1 MVADQSRP
9 AIDFGLEL
17 ERMTPAA
24 RRLLSAVDFAGR
36 KRITFDFWWSLVSVL
51 EKKTHG

>member
-24 RRLLSAVDFAGR
+24 RRLLSAIDFVLYPDRTPSQAGNELPL
-36 KRITFDFWWSLVSVL
+36 TFGGPL
-51 EKKTHG
+51 